1 MTKIVAAIVRR
12 KDEILLV
19 KQRGRDDPISYW
31 TIPGGVVENGETLSE
46 ALRREIR
53 EEAGIDVLEVGS
65 VTYIEESRHADGG
78 STSIVFVFETERWI
92 GAPKPDDPDCLI
104 TECRFF
110 PMHEAVSLLQ
120 EIPYDAMR
128 EPLLAYL
135 TGDSDPGA
143 LWEYD

>member
-1 MTKIVAAIVRR
+1 M
-12 KDEILLV
+12 
-19 KQRGRDDPISYW
+19 
-31 TIPGGVVENGETLSE
+31 ENGETLSE
-46 ALRREIR
+46 ALQREVR

-65 VTYIEESRHADGG
+65 VAYIEESRHVDGG

-104 TECRFF
+104 TECRFV
-110 PMHEAVSLLQ
+110 PMSEAVSLLQ

-135 TGDSDPGA
+135 AGDSDPGA